1 MQNVKVTAVLTNP
14 DGVWEDTADVNVPDG
29 APAGLAAMQVLA
41 KLLGQGGLISMPT
54 ADTVEFIPMLRVKH
68 IELKA
73 GGLSLATGLA
83 DIKQAARAA
92 ASVQRIKV

>member
-14 DGVWEDTADVNVPDG
+14 DGTWEDDAAVNVPEG
-29 APAGLAAMQVLA
+29 TPEGLAALQVLA
-41 KLLGQGGLISMPT
+41 KILGQGGLISFPT
-54 ADTVEFIPMLRVKH
+54 ADTVEFIPMQRVKH

-73 GGLSLATGLA
+73 GGISLARGMG
-83 DIKQAARAA
+83 DIKQAAAAA